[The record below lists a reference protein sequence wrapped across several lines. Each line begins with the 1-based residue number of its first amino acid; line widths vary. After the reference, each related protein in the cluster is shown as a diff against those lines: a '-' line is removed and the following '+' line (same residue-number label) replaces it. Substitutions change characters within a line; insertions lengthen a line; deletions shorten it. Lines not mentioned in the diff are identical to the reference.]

1 MSYGAIAL
9 GVGTMMKY
17 YGQTK
22 ADQAEA
28 RSHEM
33 NASYYRE
40 QSDYARK
47 TGEREQMVFDRE
59 SIVLHGDQ
67 VSAFAKSGVDVTAGA
82 GFIAQQMFYRQQES
96 EAIKAEAD
104 FNVRLAMLKADQS
117 QASADYLNSSDR
129 KWSNFLS
136 AGLGAAG
143 SFL

>member
-28 RSHEM
+28 ASSEK

-40 QSDYARK
+40 QADYARK
-47 TGEREQMVFDRE
+47 TGERDQMIFDRE
-59 SIVLHGDQ
+59 SVVLHGDQ
-67 VSAFAKSGVDVTAGA
+67 VSAFAKNGVDVTAGA
-82 GFIAQQMFYRQQES
+82 GFIAQQMFYRQNES

-104 FNVRLAMLKADQS
+104 FNVRLAMLKADQA
-117 QASADYLNSSDR
+117 QGNADYLNSSER
-129 KWSNFLS
+129 KWTNFL
-136 AGLGAAG
+136 GGALSMGG
-143 SFL
+143 SMV